1 MKICARYPKF
11 WTKVLDEGFFTWDLK
26 SGYHHV
32 DICLDHQ
39 KYLGFAWPYSG
50 VVRYFTFAVL
60 SFGLSCA
67 CFCFTKLM
75 RPLVRSHWTPLEIGE
90 WLGFVIDSISLS
102 FRIPEKKVSKLKDL
116 LDSTIQAGYSSFRE
130 LVRIAGTIISVALAV
145 SPISRLMTRQMYF
158 AIETRSAWDNSIH
171 FSPSLLLEL
180 KFWYCNIDCLDGYSI
195 RPPLATHTVVFSD
208 ASFVAFGGFSASLD
222 GTVISGMWEPED
234 IGQSST
240 FRELK
245 AIYFVLLSY
254 VARLK
259 HKRVKIFTDNQG
271 AARIVAI
278 GSSKINLQAL
288 AMDIFNLCFVNSWKR
303 NGSQG
308 RLMKEQIFS
317 ADLLTKMTGPSTLL
331 YFE

>member
-1 MKICARYPKF
+1 
-11 WTKVLDEGFFTWDLK
+11 
-26 SGYHHV
+26 
-32 DICLDHQ
+32 
-39 KYLGFAWPYSG
+39 
-50 VVRYFTFAVL
+50 
-60 SFGLSCA
+60 
-67 CFCFTKLM
+67 M

>member
-1 MKICARYPKF
+1 
-11 WTKVLDEGFFTWDLK
+11 
-26 SGYHHV
+26 
-32 DICLDHQ
+32 
-39 KYLGFAWPYSG
+39 
-50 VVRYFTFAVL
+50 
-60 SFGLSCA
+60 
-67 CFCFTKLM
+67 
-75 RPLVRSHWTPLEIGE
+75 
-90 WLGFVIDSISLS
+90 
-102 FRIPEKKVSKLKDL
+102 
-116 LDSTIQAGYSSFRE
+116 
-130 LVRIAGTIISVALAV
+130 
-145 SPISRLMTRQMYF
+145 MYF
-158 AIETRSAWDNSIH
+158 AIETRSAWDNTIH

-303 NGSQG
+303 DGSQG